1 MVRHASQNYQGI
13 DLYTVMI
20 IAGFSILFYAC
31 MCTANWYSGYNPDK
45 QKFQEY
51 VADIGLSTGINMP
64 AIYQL
69 QIPKY
74 RKPNSPKNTH
84 MV

>member
-1 MVRHASQNYQGI
+1 MVRHTSQAYQGI
-13 DLYTVMI
+13 DFITVMM
-20 IAGFSILFYAC
+20 IAGFSVLFYVC
-31 MCTANWYSGYNPDK
+31 VCVSNWYSTRENRK
-45 QKFQEY
+45 IQEY
-51 VADIGLSTGINMP
+51 VPDIGFSTGINMP

-74 RKPNSPKNTH
+74 RKPNSPKNTS